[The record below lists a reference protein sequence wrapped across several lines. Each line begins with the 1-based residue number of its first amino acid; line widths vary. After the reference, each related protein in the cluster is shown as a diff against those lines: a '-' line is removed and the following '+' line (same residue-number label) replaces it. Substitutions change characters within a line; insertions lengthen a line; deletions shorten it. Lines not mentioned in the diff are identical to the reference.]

1 MRGGGL
7 LGASQRE
14 VAEMCFYKEG
24 PACVLPACKRA
35 SIGLGEGRARKAA
48 TQACLR
54 RNLLILTLMSQG
66 S

>member
-1 MRGGGL
+1 
-7 LGASQRE
+7 
-14 VAEMCFYKEG
+14 MCFYKEG

-35 SIGLGEGRARKAA
+35 SVGLGEGRARKAA